1 MAKDKD
7 DNESTSFKDVAQ
19 MSPEQRATRTYKK
32 QVYNGLVSLHKA
44 IHEAKQAGVN
54 IGNVVDLD
62 CSIYFD
68 AVRQNEKL
76 EYVSMG
82 KYMGR

>member
-7 DNESTSFKDVAQ
+7 ENASFKDLAQ

-32 QVYNGLVSLHKA
+32 QVYSCLQSLHRA
-44 IHEAKQAGVN
+44 IHEAKKAGID
-54 IGNVVDLD
+54 IGNVAELD

-68 AVRQNEKL
+68 AVRQSEKL
-76 EYVSMG
+76 EYVGIGS
-82 KYMGR
+82 YTGR